1 MKALALMAI
10 LAGMASMDTS
20 RAAELKVIAGGSLTA
35 LLKELAP
42 KFEKASG
49 HTLSIHF
56 DSTPN
61 IIARMTS
68 GTPFDMVVVPQDVFR
83 DAGARALLASSPV
96 VDIAQVGYGVIIRSG
111 AARPD
116 ISTPDALKKTLL
128 SAQSVAF
135 VPASAAGAYI
145 TKVFER
151 LGIGEEM
158 KAKTRVQAV
167 PAQIAPAVAKGDA
180 EIGVFLTNV
189 LVAPGVD
196 LVGPFPEPLQQDLTF
211 VAGIA
216 ANTKEADAANAFID
230 FLRAPPAVSAFKA
243 AAMKPGSQH

>member
-1 MKALALMAI
+1 MKALVLMAMM
-10 LAGMASMDTS
+10 AGMASMDTS
-20 RAAELKVIAGGSLTA
+20 KAAELKVIAGGSLTA

-42 KFEKASG
+42 QFEKASG

-68 GTPFDMVVVPQDVFR
+68 GTPFDMIVVPQDVFR
-83 DAGARALLASSPV
+83 DAGAKALLATSPT
-96 VDIAQVGYGVIIRSG
+96 VDIAQVGYGVIVKSG
-111 AARPD
+111 APKPD

-128 SAQSVAF
+128 GAQSIAY

-145 TKVFER
+145 TKVFEG
-151 LGIGEEM
+151 LGISEEM
-158 KAKTRVQAV
+158 KAKTKAQAM
-167 PAQIAPAVAKGDA
+167 PAQIAPAVAGGDA
-180 EIGVFLTNV
+180 ELGVFLTNV
-189 LVAPGVD
+189 LMAPGVD

-230 FLRAPPAVSAFKA
+230 FLRAPPAVSVFKA
-243 AAMKPGSQH
+243 TGMKPSLQH